1 MDSLKRN
8 LPAVLQTAGTTLS
21 VLGGLDKASAQEDI
35 GARKRQLAGM
45 EASQLREN
53 AKLSVAAGIQESMEQ
68 QRQGRLA
75 ASRTLALA
83 AASGGGASDP
93 TVMNIIA
100 NLSGQATYQAMTAL
114 YEGQERARLMEKQA
128 VMTEYGGTL
137 QEASAKSQA
146 KADRFG
152 AFSTAAKD
160 AISMYQ
166 KYGQNSKPATF
177 VPQDDAFTQGIDA
190 SGMY

>member
-1 MDSLKRN
+1 MESLTRN
-8 LPAVLQTAGTTLS
+8 LPVVLQTAGTVLS
-21 VLGGLDKASAQEDI
+21 ATGGVEKAAATEDI

-45 EASQLREN
+45 EAAQLREN
-53 AKLSVAAGIQESMEQ
+53 AKASMAAGIQDSMEQ
-68 QRQGRLA
+68 QRQGRIA
-75 ASRTLALA
+75 ASRALALA

-100 NLSGQATYQAMTAL
+100 NLSGQATYQAMSAL

-146 KADRFG
+146 KATRFG
-152 AFSTAAKD
+152 ALSTAASD

-166 KYGQNSKPATF
+166 KYGQKSKPVTF
-177 VPQDDAFTQGIDA
+177 IPQDNSFTQGIDA